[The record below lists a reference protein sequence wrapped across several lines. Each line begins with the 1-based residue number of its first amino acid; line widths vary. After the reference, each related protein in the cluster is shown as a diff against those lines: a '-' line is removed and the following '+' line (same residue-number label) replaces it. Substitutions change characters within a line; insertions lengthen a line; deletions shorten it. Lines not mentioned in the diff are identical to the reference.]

1 MADRTLIIIKPDG
14 VQRHLIGEII
24 GRFEKKGLK
33 LVAAK
38 FLKPDNTI
46 AAKLY
51 AVHKGKPFYDSQVR
65 FLCSS
70 PVLAMVWEAPSTG
83 STTLITGSSPRLR
96 SGQAGQTSSP
106 QASSGQ
112 GQGAI
117 EIVRRMLGSTFGYE
131 ATPGT
136 IRGDLGCSRSFNL
149 VHGSDSTQSADYEI
163 PIFFRPEEIVNYEF
177 ADEHWLYGK
186 NE

>member
-1 MADRTLIIIKPDG
+1 MADKTLIIIKPDG

-38 FLKPDNTI
+38 FLKPDKDLAI
-46 AAKLY
+46 RLY
-51 AVHKGKPFYDSQVR
+51 AVHKGKPFYDGLVK

-70 PVLAMVWEAPSTG
+70 PVLAMVW
-83 STTLITGSSPRLR
+83 
-96 SGQAGQTSSP
+96 
-106 QASSGQ
+106 Q
-112 GQGAI
+112 GQGVI
-117 EIVRRMLGSTFGYE
+117 EIARKMLGATFGYE
-131 ATPGT
+131 AVSGT
-136 IRGDLGCSRSFNL
+136 IRGDLGCSRGFNL

-163 PIFFRPEEIVNYEF
+163 PIFFRPEEIMNYEF

>member
-38 FLKPDNTI
+38 FLKPDKGLAI
-46 AAKLY
+46 KLY
-51 AVHKGKPFYDSQVR
+51 AVHKGKPFYDRLVE

-70 PVLAMVWEAPSTG
+70 PVLAMVWEAPST
-83 STTLITGSSPRLR
+83 
-96 SGQAGQTSSP
+96 
-106 QASSGQ
+106 SSGQ

-117 EIVRRMLGSTFGYE
+117 EIARKMLGSTFGYE
-131 ATPGT
+131 AVPGT
-136 IRGDLGCSRSFNL
+136 IRGDLGCSRGFNL